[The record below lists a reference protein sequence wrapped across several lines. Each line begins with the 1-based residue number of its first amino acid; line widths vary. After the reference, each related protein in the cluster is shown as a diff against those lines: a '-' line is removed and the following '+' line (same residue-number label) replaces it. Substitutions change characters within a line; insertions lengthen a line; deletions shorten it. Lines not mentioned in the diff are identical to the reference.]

1 MPIRSKQTEE
11 FEPKLF
17 SVYPEAKMAVNL
29 YFSKNLETVNVD
41 EFRSFLLDVASPKI
55 ILDANSNTLA
65 EPLEI
70 GELLTSINIKTLG
83 LAIAYKYLRYLGYR
97 FDQTK
102 KSYYNDGHEKQEQV
116 AYRRRF
122 IVEYFES
129 ELSCYVWVQITEE
142 TAIKLET
149 EGEKKLL
156 KDIGYTYT
164 ADNGVNMR
172 EYHVDCHDSFPEF
185 IRENNKQY
193 GGNLSVRKRNEN
205 RPCICVG
212 EDESSYSQFTFSSKT
227 WKGPNGEETLK
238 PKGEGETL
246 MVAAFCSRE
255 FGLGRQLS
263 VEELYLINNFR
274 DEKRNLYLARGSRIK
289 WDRNTKTI
297 NQQLTI
303 FEIL

>member
-1 MPIRSKQTEE
+1 
-11 FEPKLF
+11 
-17 SVYPEAKMAVNL
+17 
-29 YFSKNLETVNVD
+29 
-41 EFRSFLLDVASPKI
+41 
-55 ILDANSNTLA
+55 
-65 EPLEI
+65 
-70 GELLTSINIKTLG
+70 
-83 LAIAYKYLRYLGYR
+83 
-97 FDQTK
+97 
-102 KSYYNDGHEKQEQV
+102 
-116 AYRRRF
+116 
-122 IVEYFES
+122 
-129 ELSCYVWVQITEE
+129 LSCYVWVQITEE

-164 ADNGVNMR
+164 AENGVNMR

-193 GGNLSVRKRNEN
+193 RGNLSVRKRNEN

-246 MVAAFCSRE
+246 MVAAFCSRV

-274 DEKRNLYLARGSRIK
+274 DEKRNLYLASSEAQEFNGTR
-289 WDRNTKTI
+289 TKK
-297 NQQLTI
+297 QLTDNSP
-303 FEIL
+303 FLKYFDVGADKEEFWNYLHMAVMTEDLVDCL